1 MFDGHKDFKFIEEEI
16 NRIFRTNCFN
26 IIKRRHF
33 EGDRSKGRGPKD
45 KSLHHQKTEILEKLG
60 KVCRNTKEFE

>member
-33 EGDRSKGRGPKD
+33 EEDRSKGRGPKD
-45 KSLHHQKTEILEKLG
+45 KSLNH
-60 KVCRNTKEFE
+60 